1 MTSFHKSVS
10 TAKKDQ
16 EEKKNTA
23 VSKLEQFLLE
33 RRGARQPVDDLQ
45 EFEREL
51 HSLFAAAEAEV
62 VGHEVERFDI
72 DLPFVTVDGIVH
84 QRVLR
89 CEDTYFCASGPV
101 QVMRS
106 LYSTRKESER
116 AICPMELQAGL
127 VEGRWTPHAAKQ
139 ATWVVSHLTPGE
151 GEELYGMFGGL
162 KPSKSSL
169 DRLPKQLGQRWERE
183 RIEFEDVLRTQERV
197 PAEAVSMAVSL
208 DGVMVP
214 MKNGGRQ
221 AKRAQAAEEGKYT
234 RGPAGNKE
242 VGCGTLS
249 FYDEEGER
257 LATIRMARMPEV
269 KKATLKVT
277 LSKEVNS
284 CLAERPDLKV
294 VKVADGA
301 KDNWTF
307 LSGELPDGEEVI
319 DFLPCRRAPRH
330 GSGGCLWRHPSE
342 AQCPVQETAT
352 RAFGR
357 RQGSGESD
365 PFSRAPPRHVS
376 APKKDCPRTEVL
388 SPQSASNALRR
399 AQETTSA
406 HRFRSHGG
414 SVQDSSNATLEEV
427 RNAMG

>member
-23 VSKLEQFLLE
+23 VAKLEQFLLE
-33 RRGARQPVDDLQ
+33 RRGARQPVDDLE

-51 HSLFAAAEAEV
+51 HSLFATAEAEV
-62 VGHEVERFDI
+62 VGHEVNRFDI

-106 LYSTRKESER
+106 LYSTRKDSER

-183 RIEFEDVLRTQERV
+183 RIEFEDVLRAQERV

-214 MKNGGRQ
+214 MKNGQRQ
-221 AKRAQAAEEGKYT
+221 TKRAQAAEEGKYT

-257 LATIRMARMPEV
+257 LSTIRMARMPEV
-269 KKATLKVT
+269 KKATLKAM
-277 LSKEVNS
+277 LSKDYIIEPMPIPGTS
-284 CLAERPDLKV
+284 TRPWRLPMATPIRSAE
-294 VKVADGA
+294 
-301 KDNWTF
+301 
-307 LSGELPDGEEVI
+307 
-319 DFLPCRRAPRH
+319 
-330 GSGGCLWRHPSE
+330 PSSRN
-342 AQCPVQETAT
+342 CDTC
-352 RAFGR
+352 
-357 RQGSGESD
+357 RQGGGESD
-365 PFSRAPPRHVS
+365 PFSRAPSRHVS
-376 APKKDCPRTEVL
+376 ARKKIAREL
-388 SPQSASNALRR
+388 
-399 AQETTSA
+399 
-406 HRFRSHGG
+406 
-414 SVQDSSNATLEEV
+414 QDSSLKQSSEPGPCSHIPTRRRLRLSTMSPTPRCQYESYTLTIDRLHHRAHAHPGESQRSYADRQV
-427 RNAMG
+427 GPRTQTTTALPVVL

>member
-183 RIEFEDVLRTQERV
+183 RIEFEDVLRAQERV

-234 RGPAGNKE
+234 R
-242 VGCGTLS
+242 T
-249 FYDEEGER
+249 
-257 LATIRMARMPEV
+257 
-269 KKATLKVT
+269 
-277 LSKEVNS
+277 
-284 CLAERPDLKV
+284 
-294 VKVADGA
+294 
-301 KDNWTF
+301 
-307 LSGELPDGEEVI
+307 
-319 DFLPCRRAPRH
+319 
-330 GSGGCLWRHPSE
+330 
-342 AQCPVQETAT
+342 
-352 RAFGR
+352 GR
-357 RQGSGESD
+357 QQGSGLRDAIVLRRRGRASCDHSYGADAGGEEGNVESD
-365 PFSRAPPRHVS
+365 AEQRGEQLSSRETGFEGGEG
-376 APKKDCPRTEVL
+376 C
-388 SPQSASNALRR
+388 RR
-399 AQETTSA
+399 RQ
-406 HRFRSHGG
+406 R
-414 SVQDSSNATLEEV
+414 
-427 RNAMG
+427 

>member
-1 MTSFHKSVS
+1 
-10 TAKKDQ
+10 
-16 EEKKNTA
+16 
-23 VSKLEQFLLE
+23 
-33 RRGARQPVDDLQ
+33 
-45 EFEREL
+45 
-51 HSLFAAAEAEV
+51 
-62 VGHEVERFDI
+62 
-72 DLPFVTVDGIVH
+72 
-84 QRVLR
+84 
-89 CEDTYFCASGPV
+89 
-101 QVMRS
+101 
-106 LYSTRKESER
+106 
-116 AICPMELQAGL
+116 MELQAGL

-151 GEELYGMFGGL
+151 GEELFQMFGGL

-183 RIEFEDVLRTQERV
+183 RIEFEDVLRAQERV

-214 MKNGGRQ
+214 MKNGQRQ
-221 AKRAQAAEEGKYT
+221 TKRAKAAKEGKYT

-319 DFLPCRRAPRH
+319 DLFTMPPGTSTRLWRLPMATPIRSAVPSSRNCDT
-330 GSGGCLWRHPSE
+330 CLWK
-342 AQCPVQETAT
+342 TT
-352 RAFGR
+352 REWR
-357 RQGSGESD
+357 
-365 PFSRAPPRHVS
+365 
-376 APKKDCPRTEVL
+376 K
-388 SPQSASNALRR
+388 
-399 AQETTSA
+399 
-406 HRFRSHGG
+406 
-414 SVQDSSNATLEEV
+414 
-427 RNAMG
+427 

>member
-1 MTSFHKSVS
+1 M
-10 TAKKDQ
+10 
-16 EEKKNTA
+16 
-23 VSKLEQFLLE
+23 
-33 RRGARQPVDDLQ
+33 
-45 EFEREL
+45 
-51 HSLFAAAEAEV
+51 
-62 VGHEVERFDI
+62 
-72 DLPFVTVDGIVH
+72 
-84 QRVLR
+84 
-89 CEDTYFCASGPV
+89 
-101 QVMRS
+101 
-106 LYSTRKESER
+106 
-116 AICPMELQAGL
+116 
-127 VEGRWTPHAAKQ
+127 
-139 ATWVVSHLTPGE
+139 
-151 GEELYGMFGGL
+151 
-162 KPSKSSL
+162 
-169 DRLPKQLGQRWERE
+169 
-183 RIEFEDVLRTQERV
+183 RTQERV

-319 DFLPCRRAPRH
+319 DFYHAAGTSTR
-330 GSGGCLWRHPSE
+330 LWRLPMATPIRSAVPSSRN
-342 AQCPVQETAT
+342 CDTCFWKTT
-352 RAFGR
+352 REWR
-357 RQGSGESD
+357 
-365 PFSRAPPRHVS
+365 
-376 APKKDCPRTEVL
+376 K
-388 SPQSASNALRR
+388 
-399 AQETTSA
+399 
-406 HRFRSHGG
+406 
-414 SVQDSSNATLEEV
+414 
-427 RNAMG
+427 

>member
-301 KDNWTF
+301 KDN
-307 LSGELPDGEEVI
+307 
-319 DFLPCRRAPRH
+319 
-330 GSGGCLWRHPSE
+330 
-342 AQCPVQETAT
+342 
-352 RAFGR
+352 
-357 RQGSGESD
+357 
-365 PFSRAPPRHVS
+365 
-376 APKKDCPRTEVL
+376 
-388 SPQSASNALRR
+388 
-399 AQETTSA
+399 
-406 HRFRSHGG
+406 
-414 SVQDSSNATLEEV
+414 
-427 RNAMG
+427 

>member
-16 EEKKNTA
+16 EEKKNTLYPNWSNSCWNGVA
-23 VSKLEQFLLE
+23 RGNQWTISRNLSGSCIAYSLRL
-33 RRGARQPVDDLQ
+33 RR
-45 EFEREL
+45 
-51 HSLFAAAEAEV
+51 EV

-221 AKRAQAAEEGKYT
+221 AKRAQAAEEGK
-234 RGPAGNKE
+234 
-242 VGCGTLS
+242 VH
-249 FYDEEGER
+249 
-257 LATIRMARMPEV
+257 AR
-269 KKATLKVT
+269 T
-277 LSKEVNS
+277 
-284 CLAERPDLKV
+284 
-294 VKVADGA
+294 
-301 KDNWTF
+301 
-307 LSGELPDGEEVI
+307 
-319 DFLPCRRAPRH
+319 
-330 GSGGCLWRHPSE
+330 
-342 AQCPVQETAT
+342 
-352 RAFGR
+352 GR
-357 RQGSGESD
+357 QQGSGLRDAIVLRRRGRASCDHSYGADAGGEEGNVESD
-365 PFSRAPPRHVS
+365 AEQRGEQLSSRETGFEGGEG
-376 APKKDCPRTEVL
+376 C
-388 SPQSASNALRR
+388 RR
-399 AQETTSA
+399 RQ
-406 HRFRSHGG
+406 R
-414 SVQDSSNATLEEV
+414 
-427 RNAMG
+427 

>member
-23 VSKLEQFLLE
+23 VAKLEQFLLE
-33 RRGARQPVDDLQ
+33 RRGARQPVDDLE

-51 HSLFAAAEAEV
+51 HSLFATAEAEV
-62 VGHEVERFDI
+62 VGHEVNRFDI

-106 LYSTRKESER
+106 LYSTRKDSER

-183 RIEFEDVLRTQERV
+183 RIEFEDVLRAQERV

-214 MKNGGRQ
+214 MKNGQRQ
-221 AKRAQAAEEGKYT
+221 TKRAQAAEEGKYT

-257 LATIRMARMPEV
+257 LSTIRMARMPEV
-269 KKATLKVT
+269 KKATLKAM

-319 DFLPCRRAPRH
+319 DFYHAAGHLDTALAAAYGEGVTLILTPRGH
-330 GSGGCLWRHPSE
+330 CQLRIGTTL
-342 AQCPVQETAT
+342 
-352 RAFGR
+352 
-357 RQGSGESD
+357 
-365 PFSRAPPRHVS
+365 SRV
-376 APKKDCPRTEVL
+376 V
-388 SPQSASNALRR
+388 
-399 AQETTSA
+399 TSA
-406 HRFRSHGG
+406 
-414 SVQDSSNATLEEV
+414 L
-427 RNAMG
+427 

>member
-1 MTSFHKSVS
+1 M
-10 TAKKDQ
+10 
-16 EEKKNTA
+16 
-23 VSKLEQFLLE
+23 
-33 RRGARQPVDDLQ
+33 
-45 EFEREL
+45 
-51 HSLFAAAEAEV
+51 
-62 VGHEVERFDI
+62 
-72 DLPFVTVDGIVH
+72 
-84 QRVLR
+84 LR

-101 QVMRS
+101 KVMRS

-183 RIEFEDVLRTQERV
+183 RIEFEDVLRAQERV

-307 LSGELPDGEEVI
+307 LSGELPDGEEII
-319 DFLPCRRAPRH
+319 DFYHAAGHLDTALAVAY
-330 GSGGCLWRHPSE
+330 GDTHPKRS
-342 AQCPVQETAT
+342 AQ
-352 RAFGR
+352 FKKL
-357 RQGSGESD
+357 
-365 PFSRAPPRHVS
+365 RHVLLEDDKGVEKVIRS
-376 APKKDCPRTEVL
+376 LVHLRDTYPRRKKDCPRTEVF
-388 SPQSASNALRR
+388 SAQSASNALRR
-399 AQETTSA
+399 AQETRSA
-406 HRFRSHGG
+406 DRFRSHGG
-414 SVQDSSNATLEEV
+414 SVQDSSNPTLEEV
-427 RNAMG
+427 RNALGRARRPSHSILPRSRAEQSLRASLDPARTYLQGGGYGSRQCRADTQLAMIGVQYESYTHSIDWLCLPKQGLLGEQ